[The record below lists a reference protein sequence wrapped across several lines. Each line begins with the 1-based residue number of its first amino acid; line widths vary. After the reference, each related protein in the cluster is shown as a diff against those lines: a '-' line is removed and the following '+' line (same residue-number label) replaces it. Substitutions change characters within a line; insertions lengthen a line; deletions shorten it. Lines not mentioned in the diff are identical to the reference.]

1 MFNHIRVRA
10 IGYSLA
16 VFVAGA
22 LLCSASAVAQDKEGA
37 GVVVSGKASAKDI
50 GLPIYPGSK
59 PHKDKDD
66 DSGGANLGLWG
77 GGAGFKLAVLKME
90 SNDSAEKVAAFYRKA
105 LSKYGDV
112 LDCSNPPK
120 AKETVEKGDT
130 SKGLTCGDDKPE
142 EGGLLYK
149 AGTKDKQHIVGIQ
162 PNGTGTVY
170 QLVNV
175 GAWGNNQ

>member
-1 MFNHIRVRA
+1 MTMFNHIRVRV

-16 VFVAGA
+16 IVVAGA
-22 LLCSASAVAQDKEGA
+22 LLCPTSAVAQDKEGA

-66 DSGGANLGLWG
+66 
-77 GGAGFKLAVLKME
+77 E
-90 SNDSAEKVAAFYRKA
+90 SHDSAEKVAAFYRKA

-162 PNGTGTVY
+162 PDGTGTVY